1 MNLPKKIGAHYLGNN
16 QTEFMVYAPQAKKT
30 RLHLL
35 NSPDQYIALTPQ
47 EYGYY
52 QVITP
57 TQPGA
62 YYRICLDE
70 QEFPDP
76 ASRFQPQGV
85 FGPSQVIADDYV
97 WHDQNWQGLPFSHY
111 LIYECHVGTFTHA
124 GTFTQIIAQLDR
136 LCNLGITA
144 LELMP
149 IAQFSGQRNWGYD
162 GVFPFAPQ
170 NSYGHPDELKQLIDA
185 CHQRG
190 LAVILDVVY
199 NHLGPEGNVL
209 EHFGPYFTDKH
220 KTPWGSAINFDGA
233 GSDAVRNFFLANAM
247 MWLQD
252 YHIDALRIDAAHII
266 YDYSAYHFLA
276 ELSDIVH
283 RLAEQQKR
291 PIYLI
296 AESALNDTR
305 LIRAHERGGYELDAQ
320 WNDDFQHALHALL
333 TGEKNGYYQDFG
345 SIDQLTKAVR
355 EGFVLTGQ
363 YSHYWQC
370 RHGASSE
377 ALTPER
383 FVVFSQNHDHA
394 GNRVQGERLTQLL
407 SFEQLKLTAGI
418 ALLSPFVPLLF
429 MGEEYA
435 ETAPF
440 LYFTDHTDPKLA
452 SAVWEGRKI
461 DMRNLFGNGNTPDP
475 QAESAFLRSKL
486 NPDLTNQLPH
496 QTLYRFYQALIQLR
510 KSQPALFNLN
520 KDHYQV
526 QSDPNRLLLFLH
538 RWLENNEIFIIFNFS
553 STKNQI
559 VNPLP
564 SGKWQKILSSAAE
577 SWQGPG
583 DNSPQQIGI
592 DETILLKLEPHSV
605 VVFQSQVSLRQD
617 S

>member
-1 MNLPKKIGAHYLGNN
+1 MNSLKKIGAYYLGNS
-16 QTEFMVYAPQAKKT
+16 QTEFSVYAPQAKQV

-35 NSPDQYIALTPQ
+35 NPQEQYIELAPQ
-47 EYGYY
+47 EYGYHRGIIP
-52 QVITP
+52 VTA
-57 TQPGA
+57 GA
-62 YYRICLDE
+62 DYRVCIDE

-85 FGPSQVIADDYV
+85 FGPSQIIANDFA
-97 WHDQNWQGLPFSHY
+97 WNDQHWKGIPFSHY
-111 LIYECHVGTFTHA
+111 VIYECHVGTFTA
-124 GTFTQIIAQLDR
+124 TGTFTQIISQLDQ
-136 LCNLGITA
+136 LCDLGVTA

-162 GVFPFAPQ
+162 GVFLFAPQ
-170 NSYGHPDELKQLIDA
+170 SSYGHPNELKQLIDA

-199 NHLGPEGNVL
+199 NHFGPEGNVL
-209 EHFGPYFTDKH
+209 GNFGPYFTDKH
-220 KTPWGSAINFDGA
+220 KTPWGSAINFDGP
-233 GSDAVRNFFLANAM
+233 GSDAVRNFFLENAM
-247 MWLQD
+247 MWLKD
-252 YHIDALRIDAAHII
+252 YRIDALRMDAVHVI

-276 ELSDIVH
+276 ELSDLVH
-283 RLAEQQKR
+283 RFAEQQQR
-291 PIYLI
+291 HIYLI

-370 RHGASSE
+370 RHGASSQ
-377 ALTPER
+377 ALAPER

-418 ALLSPFVPLLF
+418 SLLSPFVPLLF

-440 LYFTDHTDPKLA
+440 LYFTDHSDPKLA

-461 DMRNLFGNGNTPDP
+461 DMRNLFGNGDTPDP

-486 NPDLTNQLPH
+486 NPKLKNKLPH
-496 QTLYRFYQALIQLR
+496 QTLYRFYQTLIQLR
-510 KSQPALFNLN
+510 KTQPALLNLS

-526 QSDPNRLLLFLH
+526 QSDPKRQLLFLH
-538 RWLENNEIFIIFNFS
+538 RWLNNNKIFIIFNFAA
-553 STKNQI
+553 TENQL

-564 SGKWQKILSSAAE
+564 TGKWRKILSSSAE
-577 SWQGPG
+577 VWQGPG
-583 DNSPQQIGI
+583 DSSPQQIGL
-592 DETILLKLEPHSV
+592 DETISLRLAPHSV
-605 VVFQSQVSLRQD
+605 VVFQCQES
-617 S
+617 